1 MDRIEALFARKK
13 SRILSVYFTPGYPN
27 LNDTVEVIKTL
38 EQQGVDMIEIGI
50 PYSDPMADGPVI
62 QKSSQI
68 ALANGIS
75 QRTLFAQLENIRQEV
90 SIPLVF
96 MGYLNTIMQFGF
108 ENFCQKAKEIGIDA
122 LIIPDIPLDVY
133 EEEYKSIVDKYGL
146 HFVLL
151 ITPETSPERVRKID
165 EVSSGFIYMVSSAA
179 TTGTQISFGGEKQAY
194 FQGIASMNL
203 KNPTLVGF
211 GVSNQATFDAAC
223 EYSRGAIV
231 GSEFIK
237 QLTAQP
243 TIQQAVA
250 TMLAKVTGQK

>member
-108 ENFCQKAKEIGIDA
+108 EDFCQKAKEIGIDA

-146 HFVLL
+146 
-151 ITPETSPERVRKID
+151 
-165 EVSSGFIYMVSSAA
+165 
-179 TTGTQISFGGEKQAY
+179 
-194 FQGIASMNL
+194 
-203 KNPTLVGF
+203 
-211 GVSNQATFDAAC
+211 
-223 EYSRGAIV
+223 
-231 GSEFIK
+231 
-237 QLTAQP
+237 
-243 TIQQAVA
+243 
-250 TMLAKVTGQK
+250 